1 MISLGHKPFF
11 QANRLTMKIAAC
23 LSTVWQREKVLP
35 KIRLAAC
42 LTKTANESV
51 LDIFKQEKAKY
62 AFKQAFMNF

>member
-1 MISLGHKPFF
+1 MTKGESVTK
-11 QANRLTMKIAAC
+11 NY
-23 LSTVWQREKVLP
+23 
-35 KIRLAAC
+35 RLAAC